1 MCNQLKT
8 LSKNQLENLIKKSID
23 SYHNEDYDYSVKDM
37 NSPNVNSTEEK
48 ITFKIEIRCKES
60 VGH

>member
-8 LSKNQLENLIKKSID
+8 LSSDQLEFLIKKVID
-23 SYHNEDYDYSVKDM
+23 NYHKENYHYKIKDL

-48 ITFKIEIRCKES
+48 LTFKVEIQCIES
-60 VGH
+60 